1 VNEEAAAVKAVQAA
15 VPKDAASVEA
25 KAPSAP
31 SPPSSSGKYVPSM
44 IVIPSGRPVPR
55 AIAAQPAETQP
66 AMPSMI
72 VIPSGRPVPRAIAAQ
87 PAETQPANKGM
98 QQQAGIN
105 YLKIFEMKG
114 GEQAPRA
121 VSSVN
126 TPPLAEARKAGEV
139 PKEVPSVSAGAAQP
153 VKSQTTERQPVA
165 PLATQ
170 PAGDTG
176 KTRRGVVEKV
186 SQAETRIAIVTGL
199 FRPEDNIRTHAGTL
213 VHAAGGLEGVLIGP
227 FAKAGKCRVEFPL
240 DCEIQ
245 PGAFVTL

>member
-1 VNEEAAAVKAVQAA
+1 MNEEAAAVKAVQAA

-44 IVIPSGRPVPR
+44 IVIPSGRPVP
-55 AIAAQPAETQP
+55 
-66 AMPSMI
+66 
-72 VIPSGRPVPRAIAAQ
+72 
-87 PAETQPANKGM
+87 
-98 QQQAGIN
+98 
-105 YLKIFEMKG
+105 
-114 GEQAPRA
+114 
-121 VSSVN
+121 
-126 TPPLAEARKAGEV
+126 
-139 PKEVPSVSAGAAQP
+139 KEVPSVSAGAAQP
-153 VKSQTTERQPVA
+153 VKSQTTERQPAA